1 MPNIESVFMNLVTLE
16 NIKCA
21 RERIEKFIRKTP
33 LIHSEF
39 ISNLCKGNVYLKLE
53 NLQFTNSFKIRG
65 AINRIL
71 KLSAEQKAL
80 GVISASTGNHAQGVA
95 LAAQKLGISAKIVVP
110 TQISAVK
117 LKNIKKYD
125 IKIIQEGNFNE
136 IETRARIISKS
147 ENLTYISPYND
158 IDVITGQGTIALEI
172 FKQIKE
178 IDSIIVPIGGGG
190 LISGIAV
197 AIKSLEPNI
206 KIIGVQ
212 TKGASTMYESWKVG
226 KVLHIEEFQT
236 IAKGLS
242 GGLEDGTITLELIKK
257 YVDEISLVQEESI
270 KQAISILW
278 NRDGQIIEG
287 AGATSVAYILE
298 NKDRFLNKKVIAIL
312 SGGNI
317 GDSLFRTLI
326 QNPYFTL
333 DNIN

>member
-1 MPNIESVFMNLVTLE
+1 
-16 NIKCA
+16 
-21 RERIEKFIRKTP
+21 
-33 LIHSEF
+33 
-39 ISNLCKGNVYLKLE
+39 
-53 NLQFTNSFKIRG
+53 
-65 AINRIL
+65 
-71 KLSAEQKAL
+71 
-80 GVISASTGNHAQGVA
+80 
-95 LAAQKLGISAKIVVP
+95 
-110 TQISAVK
+110 
-117 LKNIKKYD
+117 
-125 IKIIQEGNFNE
+125 
-136 IETRARIISKS
+136 
-147 ENLTYISPYND
+147 
-158 IDVITGQGTIALEI
+158 
-172 FKQIKE
+172 
-178 IDSIIVPIGGGG
+178 
-190 LISGIAV
+190 
-197 AIKSLEPNI
+197 
-206 KIIGVQ
+206 
-212 TKGASTMYESWKVG
+212 MYESWKVG